1 MEQYFVI
8 YRATTYGTYQYD
20 DFICSIP
27 CIATKQSHYIDYN
40 PNKKKMWGNFRPLS
54 LHYK

>member
-8 YRATTYGTYQYD
+8 YRATTYGTYQF

-40 PNKKKMWGNFRPLS
+40 HNKKKMWGNLQPLS